1 MSKKR
6 NNILKIGDK
15 MLKVLDSVLW
25 ATATVMIVMAGI
37 YFTFKLKFVQFN
49 FKEMFKNILK
59 KENNTITPFES
70 LMMVLGGRIGVGSI
84 AGIALAIYLG
94 GIGTI
99 FWMWVIGFISTA
111 NAYAETILGVKYK
124 ENDEYHISKGGPSYY
139 LKKGLKKNNLGKLYA
154 YIIVISQVAGFLSI
168 QANTITKSITNYINI
183 SPIIIGFI
191 IMILSFIIFS
201 KGTKRIFKFSS
212 KLVPIMTLIYVLTS
226 LFIVINNIEL
236 IPNIFLNIIKEA
248 FNFKTFGFGFLTT
261 LIVGIQRGIFS
272 NEAGLGTG
280 AIAASTVDVDFPA
293 SQGYVQMIGVYITT
307 FLVCTA
313 TAIVILTANVS
324 LVGENLNGIEI
335 TQNAF
340 IYHLGNFGNFIV
352 IISIVLFAFSTIL
365 SGYYDTESN
374 LKFLTKVSDKKV
386 LILKIIS
393 CIVLFISSIMS
404 ASLIWK
410 IVNILTAILAIINIY
425 AIIKL
430 KNDVIFENKRYNKC
444 CKRGE

>member
-1 MSKKR
+1 
-6 NNILKIGDK
+6 
-15 MLKVLDSVLW
+15 MLKVIDSVLW
-25 ATATVMIVMAGI
+25 ATATVMIVISGI

-49 FKEMFKNILK
+49 FKEMCKNIFK
-59 KENNTITPFES
+59 KGNTTITPFES

-99 FWMWVIGFISTA
+99 FWMWIIGFISTA
-111 NAYAETILGVKYK
+111 NAFAETVLGVKYK
-124 ENDEYHISKGGPSYY
+124 ENDEYHISRGGPSYY
-139 LKKGLKKNNLGKLYA
+139 LKKGLKRPNLGKLYA

-168 QANTITKSITNYINI
+168 QANTITKSITNYTSI

-191 IMILSFIIFS
+191 IMSLSFVIFN
-201 KGTKRIFKFSS
+201 KGTKKIFKFSS
-212 KLVPIMTLIYVLTS
+212 KLVPVMTLIYVLAS
-226 LFIVINNIEL
+226 LLIVINNIEL

-248 FNFKTFGFGFLTT
+248 FNFKAFGFGFLTT

-280 AIAASTVDVDFPA
+280 AIAASTVEVDFPA
-293 SQGYVQMIGVYITT
+293 SQGFVQMIGIYITT

-313 TAIVILTANVS
+313 TAIVILTSDVS

-335 TQNAF
+335 TQKAF
-340 IYHLGNFGNFIV
+340 IYHFGSIGNIIV
-352 IISIVLFAFSTIL
+352 IISIVLFSFSTIL

-374 LKFLTKVSDKKV
+374 LKFLTKVNDKEL

-393 CIVLFISSIMS
+393 CLVLFISSIVS

-425 AIIKL
+425 AIMKL
-430 KNDVIFENKRYNKC
+430 KNDVIFETKRYKKC
-444 CKRGE
+444 CKRGG